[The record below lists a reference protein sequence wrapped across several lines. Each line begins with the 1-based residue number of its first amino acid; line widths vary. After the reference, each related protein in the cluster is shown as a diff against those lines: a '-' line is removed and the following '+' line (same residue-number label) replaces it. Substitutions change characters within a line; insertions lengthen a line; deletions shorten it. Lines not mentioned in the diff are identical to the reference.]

1 MSNQAPGQRDW
12 LAVARDA
19 VATAIFPQQ
28 CFACGAASGSDVLC
42 SVCLAELPGKGDAR
56 CPVCAIGQPL
66 GEICGACL
74 REAPPFDATWAVLDY
89 GFPVDRLIQALK
101 YGHRLSTSRLFVD
114 LMAAVPVPE
123 ADIVLPMPLHPA
135 RLRERGFNQAAELAR
150 SLAQRWGLPV
160 LLDGVVRDFDTTPQA
175 SLPWKAR
182 VANIRGAFRV
192 TAPLAG
198 KRVVVIDDVMTTGA
212 TLTEFAR
219 ALKAAGA
226 ERVENRVVARTPAP
240 A

>member
-1 MSNQAPGQRDW
+1 MSNQALGRPGW

-19 VATAIFPQQ
+19 LATAVFPQQ
-28 CFACGAASGSDVLC
+28 CFACGAASGSGVLC
-42 SVCLAELPGKGDAR
+42 DACLAELPGRLAQR
-56 CPVCAIGQPL
+56 CPVCGIGQPL
-66 GEICGACL
+66 GEVCGACL
-74 REAPPFDATWAVLDY
+74 REPPPFEATVAALDY
-89 GFPVDRLIQALK
+89 GFPADRLIHALK
-101 YGHRLSTSRLFVD
+101 YGHRLSVTRLLID
-114 LMAAVPVPE
+114 LMAAAPVPA

-135 RLRERGFNQAAELAR
+135 RLQARGFNQAAELAR
-150 SLAQRWGLPV
+150 PLAQRWGLPA
-160 LLDGVVRDFDTTPQA
+160 LLDGVARDLDTSPQA

-198 KRVVVIDDVMTTGA
+198 MRVVVVDDVMTTGA
-212 TLTEFAR
+212 TLAEFAR

>member
-1 MSNQAPGQRDW
+1 
-12 LAVARDA
+12 
-19 VATAIFPQQ
+19 
-28 CFACGAASGSDVLC
+28 AA
-42 SVCLAELPGKGDAR
+42 
-56 CPVCAIGQPL
+56 
-66 GEICGACL
+66 
-74 REAPPFDATWAVLDY
+74 LDY
-89 GFPVDRLIQALK
+89 GFPVDQLIQALK

-114 LMAAVPVPE
+114 LMAAAPVPE

-150 SLAQRWGLPV
+150 PLAQRWGLPV
-160 LLDGVVRDFDTTPQA
+160 LLDGVMRDLDTTPQA
-175 SLPWKAR
+175 SLPWKER

-198 KRVVVIDDVMTTGA
+198 KRVVVVDDVMTTGA
-212 TLTEFAR
+212 TLAELAR

-226 ERVENRVVARTPAP
+226 LRVENRVVARTPAP